1 MILSG
6 YSSRIF
12 EMRSVPRASATS
24 EGVSELEPLKTITA
38 LSLLPHHVQHA
49 VHQLGTLCVV
59 ALGPVIASPA
69 LPEHEVIGPEDLAKR
84 PGPHAVHGTGLQV
97 DKDSPGDVLA
107 SAGLV
112 VVHIDPLKLQVRVAM
127 VGSGGVDAMLI

>member
-49 VHQLGTLCVV
+49 VHQLCTLCVV
-59 ALGPVIASPA
+59 ALGPVVASPLCPNTKLSGLKIWPKGPDLTLSMVPGSRSTRTA
-69 LPEHEVIGPEDLAKR
+69 L
-84 PGPHAVHGTGLQV
+84 GTYL
-97 DKDSPGDVLA
+97 PPLA
-107 SAGLV
+107 SL
-112 VVHIDPLKLQVRVAM
+112 
-127 VGSGGVDAMLI
+127 